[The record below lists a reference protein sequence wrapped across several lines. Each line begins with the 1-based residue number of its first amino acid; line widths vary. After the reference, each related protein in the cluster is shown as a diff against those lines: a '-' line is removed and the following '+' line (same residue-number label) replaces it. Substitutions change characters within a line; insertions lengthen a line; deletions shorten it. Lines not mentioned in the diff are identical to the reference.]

1 MYVPIRAE
9 MLGQVGQQHELK
21 IKERSGKSSW
31 EFVSG
36 LNKIID
42 APCSFL
48 VTHGSRVVAKMT
60 KQRQFPLYRL
70 ENPPRIGPRVTR
82 VQGAR
87 SFHEVY
93 VLLLLH
99 WDREHQI
106 ENWCL

>member
-1 MYVPIRAE
+1 MEHLHGNLFLALTKSWVHPA
-9 MLGQVGQQHELK
+9 
-21 IKERSGKSSW
+21 SSW
-31 EFVSG
+31 S
-36 LNKIID
+36 L
-42 APCSFL
+42 
-48 VTHGSRVVAKMT
+48 HGSRVVVKMT
-60 KQRQFPLYRL
+60 KQGQFPLYRL

-99 WDREHQI
+99 WDRERQI